1 MKQIEQ
7 IREIHHASD
16 CTYGSPRVH
25 EQLLAQGQCISRNTV
40 AKLMRESEI
49 FVKPVRAFVPQTT
62 VSDPTHQVFD
72 NVLDREFKASRPNQ
86 KWVCDITYVAT
97 GEGWLYLAVVIDLCS
112 RKIVGWSM
120 RDDLKSE
127 LASAA
132 LAMALENRKTAKGL
146 LHHSD
151 RGVQYTSGDYQSLLC
166 EVGIEVSMSGVGQ
179 CWDNAV
185 AESFFGT
192 LKQERV
198 NRRKYTTRQDARI
211 DLFRWI
217 ECWYNRKRLHSSLGY
232 QSPETFEA
240 SLN

>member
-166 EVGIEVSMSGVGQ
+166 EVGIEVSMSGAWVNAGTTPSPRASSARSSRNASIAGNTPRGKTPASISFAGSNVGTIENGYTAV
-179 CWDNAV
+179 WDTKAP
-185 AESFFGT
+185 
-192 LKQERV
+192 
-198 NRRKYTTRQDARI
+198 
-211 DLFRWI
+211 
-217 ECWYNRKRLHSSLGY
+217 KRLRL
-232 QSPETFEA
+232 P
-240 SLN
+240 